1 MSAADHTNLLVNM
14 AAQVGAIDERT
25 KRLEPLIE
33 AHDAR
38 IKRVEGLLA
47 VFTVIGG
54 VAAAGFRYLKSK
66 WGTA

>member
-1 MSAADHTNLLVNM
+1 MTDQTALLVNM

-25 KRLEPLIE
+25 KRLEPVIA

-54 VAAAGFRYLKSK
+54 VAATGFRYVKSK
-66 WGTA
+66 WGSA